1 MRILIFLFL
10 SITAFGQDYVSIIKK
25 SAAITDV
32 RLTRDVTTDILL
44 RPADWNISASKY
56 AVMPG
61 DRLIMSGDRKEIEFH
76 NLQGTAARPIIITS
90 LTKILIGAV
99 NPGGRVVT
107 CYNCQYV
114 RLTGDPDGTGS
125 SNIVINGGGQGV
137 DFRDLSQH
145 VEADH
150 LDITTGYSGINVKTD
165 PSCDPRTW
173 RGNFV
178 LDGVYLHHNRISTKT
193 GEAFYIN
200 ESHYHSVGA
209 IQGGPC
215 ASGATTAQEHEGRN
229 VIIEYNVITTS
240 GADGIQV
247 GAVPDGSCTIRYNE
261 VYKYGTA
268 NGYGQ
273 TAGIILNPG
282 TIADVYG
289 NKIDTGNGFAIQDQG
304 PGGSKIHDN
313 LIINPGMGGV
323 FSAVYAIA
331 GFTSTAATQ
340 IYNNT
345 IVNAKGSAL
354 EYYSPVT
361 FKNNIFQLA
370 SGAVAYKKGGSAGL
384 LTESGNKQLS
394 GITGMLDASYAPV
407 VGAVPAG
414 VGYKPLPTI
423 TKESGGTVE
432 LVTENGI
439 DSYWLVMPSGKRK
452 KIE

>member
-1 MRILIFLFL
+1 MRILFLLLL
-10 SITAFGQDYVSIIKK
+10 SFSTFAQ
-25 SAAITDV
+25 
-32 RLTRDVTTDILL
+32 DILL
-44 RPADWNISASKY
+44 RPADWNIQAIKY
-56 AVMPG
+56 GAQPG
-61 DRLIMSGDRKEIEFH
+61 SRLILSGDRKEIEFH
-76 NLQGTAARPIIITS
+76 DLQGTADRPIIITALS
-90 LTKILIGAV
+90 RVNIGAV
-99 NPGGRVVT
+99 NPGGRVVA

-125 SNIVINGGGQGV
+125 MNIFINGGGQGV

-145 VEADH
+145 VEVDH

-165 PSCDPRTW
+165 PSCDPKTW

-193 GEAFYIN
+193 GEGFYIN
-200 ESHYHSVGA
+200 ESHFQGVGA

-229 VIIEYNVITTS
+229 VIIEYNVIMTS

-247 GAVPDGSCTIRYNE
+247 GAVPDGSCKIRYNE

-282 TIADVYG
+282 TVAEVYG
-289 NKIDTGNGFAIQDQG
+289 NKIDTGTGFAIQDQG

-313 LIINPGMGGV
+313 LIINPGLGGIMSV
-323 FSAVYAIA
+323 VYTVA
-331 GFTSTAATQ
+331 GVPALPASQ

-354 EYYSPVT
+354 EYYNAVN
-361 FKNNIFQLA
+361 FKDNIYQLA
-370 SGAVAYKKGGSAGL
+370 AGAVAFKKGGSSGV

-394 GITGMLDASYAPV
+394 GISGMLDAAYAPIP
-407 VGAVPAG
+407 GAIPAG
-414 VGYKPLPTI
+414 IGYKPLPVI
-423 TKESGGTVE
+423 TREAGTVE
-432 LVTENGI
+432 LVIENGVE
-439 DSYWLVMPSGKRK
+439 SWYMVTPSGKRK
-452 KIE
+452 RID